1 MKKYFLLSMLLLLA
15 ATTLSAQTILKG
27 DMNNDNEVTIAD
39 VTSVVNV
46 VLGKA
51 PKETINAGGSPYLV
65 DNASVVGTW
74 YAPDGSNF
82 TLNED
87 GTTNFPG
94 GDTYEFMPTQGRLLI
109 YDANEHPIK
118 VLPLLKVESWY
129 LLTVDYATN
138 VFTCYTNLDPDTY
151 VDLGLPS
158 STVWATCNV
167 GANSPEEFGDYFAW
181 GETTGYNGGDGKT
194 TFDWSTYKWCKG
206 SENTITKYCTN
217 SSYGNEGFTD
227 NKTKLDLEYDAAYA
241 NLGPAWRMPSMEQF
255 DELINSDYTTTVW
268 TAQNGVDGLKITS
281 RTNGKSIFLPAA
293 GYDGIS
299 NNISYYLSRSF
310 NSSEPCS
317 AGTLLFGNGYSIVVY
332 YDRCK
337 GLPVRPVR
345 SK

>member
-1 MKKYFLLSMLLLLA
+1 MLLLLS

-46 VLGKA
+46 VLGKS
-51 PKETINAGGSPYLV
+51 PMETINVGGSPYSV

-74 YAPDGSNF
+74 YAPDGTSF
-82 TLNED
+82 KFNED
-87 GTTNFPG
+87 GTTTFPG

-158 STVWATCNV
+158 GTVWATCNV
-167 GANSPEEFGDYFAW
+167 GASSPEEYGDYFAW
-181 GETTGYNGGDGKT
+181 GETTGYTDGKT
-194 TFDWSTYKWCKG
+194 TFGWSTYKWCKG
-206 SENTITKYCTN
+206 SETTITKYCTN

-227 NKTKLDLEYDAAYA
+227 NKTKLDLEDDAAYA
-241 NLGPAWRMPSMEQF
+241 NLGPAWRMPSMKQF
-255 DELINSDYTTTVW
+255 DELINSDYTETMWTT
-268 TAQNGVDGLKITS
+268 QNGKDGLKITS
-281 RTNGKSIFLPAA
+281 KSNGKSIFLPAA
-293 GYDGIS
+293 GCYEGSS
-299 NNISYYLSRSF
+299 NSTIVSYYLSRSLELED
-310 NSSEPCS
+310 EPNKVG
-317 AGTLLFGNGYSIVVY
+317 ALLFGNGYSIVVNY
-332 YDRCK
+332 SRCN
-337 GLPVRPVR
+337 GYPVRPVR